1 MTFSELPVSIKKEF
15 LSIKDETATFD
26 DLVKNLIKNNKK
38 IFFSMNDE
46 YWNSKYYFY
55 DNKWYDVKKEGY
67 NKFTYKKIN
76 EYGKF
81 DTLDCDFNTDN
92 SLHGWI
98 LKRIWKFILQKIIN
112 LMNIT

>member
-46 YWNSKYYFY
+46 Y
-55 DNKWYDVKKEGY
+55 
-67 NKFTYKKIN
+67 
-76 EYGKF
+76 
-81 DTLDCDFNTDN
+81 
-92 SLHGWI
+92 
-98 LKRIWKFILQKIIN
+98 
-112 LMNIT
+112 